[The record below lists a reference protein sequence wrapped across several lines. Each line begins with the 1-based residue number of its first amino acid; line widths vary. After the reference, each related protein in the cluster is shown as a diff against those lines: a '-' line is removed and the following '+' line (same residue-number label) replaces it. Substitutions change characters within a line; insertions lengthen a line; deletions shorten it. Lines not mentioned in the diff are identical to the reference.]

1 MTGSAVSNDQSR
13 RSSWSSASGAW
24 STSDSGMVTQDTIPS
39 IPDIHLI
46 SRRSV
51 GRSSLG
57 LEHFAI
63 QQSTATQAQ
72 DRSDLEQ
79 KPPPSSAPA
88 ESSAHEPVSLADQYL
103 DTMVMD
109 DTWRAACI
117 TKILQ
122 TQRKQLA
129 LKRLSKRS
137 TKRRPRLSTATNS
150 AYPLLKAS
158 KKAYKTHS
166 RHDINP
172 LTPPVSPRAAY
183 RAEHSSSP
191 SSDSGFISS
200 SPTPSPS
207 RPLRMRSTRNCPISN
222 PSASTSIDV
231 PASMVG
237 RSCLSCGCTNT
248 TCWRRTLG
256 GIICNSCGLRLTIY
270 SLAWLMVGTRN
281 AGLFVQM

>member
-1 MTGSAVSNDQSR
+1 MTESTVSSDQSR
-13 RSSWSSASGAW
+13 RSSWSSTSGVW
-24 STSDSGMVTQDTIPS
+24 STTDSGMVTQDTPS
-39 IPDIHLI
+39 IPDFHLI
-46 SRRSV
+46 SSRSV
-51 GRSSLG
+51 GRSKFG
-57 LEHFAI
+57 VEHCAI
-63 QQSTATQAQ
+63 QQTTAAYPQ

-79 KPPPSSAPA
+79 KPALLSAPT
-88 ESSAHEPVSLADQYL
+88 ESSVPEPISLADQYL
-103 DTMVMD
+103 DTMMMD

-117 TKILQ
+117 AKISQ
-122 TQRKQLA
+122 TERKQLA

-137 TKRRPRLSTATNS
+137 TKRRLRHSTATKT

-158 KKAYKTHS
+158 QKADKTHS
-166 RHDINP
+166 REGINP

-200 SPTPSPS
+200 SPTPTPS
-207 RPLRMRSTRNCPISN
+207 KPLRMRSTRNCPISN
-222 PSASTSIDV
+222 STASTLIDV

-256 GIICNSCGLRLTIY
+256 GIICNSCGLRFTTPLR
-270 SLAWLMVGTRN
+270 G
-281 AGLFVQM
+281 